1 MSWFWSVLLVIVL
14 LSMSSSISQVNMEL
28 RKLKKKIRQLE
39 GKIIKGDKK

>member
-1 MSWFWSVLLVIVL
+1 
-14 LSMSSSISQVNMEL
+14 MSSSISQVNMEL